1 MPIIMKAWI
10 FLLKLSLKRSK
21 VFYLGW
27 NGEGTFKL
35 ILNQKQRT
43 DYPESYVVKGN
54 AAVLLNRNSFII
66 KKELDLAGNFKF
78 EKIQI
83 DYLIIYFRW
92 ETKLLHF
99 SKNLE
104 KSMILLLK
112 SIIIY
117 TLQVRDQV
125 SHMISVKYK
134 KLKLIMVHLFRPISW
149 AIEIPFHKLIIFCII
164 IITTNLNH

>member
-10 FLLKLSLKRSK
+10 FLLKLSLKWSK
-21 VFYLGW
+21 VLYLGW
-27 NGEGTFKL
+27 HREATFKL

-54 AAVLLNRNSFII
+54 AAVLLNRNCFII
-66 KKELDLAGNFKF
+66 KMNFILAGNFKF

-99 SKNLE
+99 SKNLK

-117 TLQVRDQV
+117 TLQVQDQV
-125 SHMISVKYK
+125 SYMISVKYK
-134 KLKLIMVHLFRPISW
+134 KLKLMMVHLFRPRELLKFLFI
-149 AIEIPFHKLIIFCII
+149 
-164 IITTNLNH
+164 NL